1 MSDLITLEPAFSLPG
16 WRRSPP
22 ATLAFQLAARMAN
35 VMLTAQVQIA
45 YACAVAA
52 SDNAAR
58 AAESVEQAWPDTPLR
73 SLVARAYREQA
84 SQRARAAR
92 DVLARARRTCG
103 LAYAAI

>member
-1 MSDLITLEPAFSLPG
+1 MNHLTAPEPAPTLSA

-22 ATLAFQLAARMAN
+22 ATLAHQLAARMAN

-52 SDNAAR
+52 SQNAAR
-58 AAESVEQAWPDTPLR
+58 AADCIERAWPDTPLR

-84 SQRARAAR
+84 SQRAQAAR

>member
-1 MSDLITLEPAFSLPG
+1 MSHSTTLEPGFTLPA
-16 WRRSPP
+16 RPRSSP
-22 ATLAFQLAARMAN
+22 ATLAYQLAARMAN

-52 SDNAAR
+52 SRNAAR
-58 AAESVEQAWPDTPLR
+58 AADCIERAWPDTPLR
-73 SLVARAYREQA
+73 ALVARAYREQA
-84 SQRARAAR
+84 SQRAQAAR

>member
-1 MSDLITLEPAFSLPG
+1 
-16 WRRSPP
+16 
-22 ATLAFQLAARMAN
+22 MAN

-52 SDNAAR
+52 SQNAAR
-58 AAESVEQAWPDTPLR
+58 AADCIERAWPDTPLR
-73 SLVARAYREQA
+73 ALVARAYREQA
-84 SQRARAAR
+84 SQRAQAAR